1 MSDFS
6 IIGNR
11 TAMID
16 AAAKTTGAGKYTDDL
31 SVPGMLVGKI
41 LHSPYPHARIRRIDT
56 SRAEKCEGVVAV
68 VVGQDAPNPYG
79 ILPVGH
85 DEYALALDKV
95 RYVGDNVACVVA
107 VSESIAETALEL
119 IDVEYEVLPAYF
131 DPEESMKAVTDLIHD
146 SKPGNLEKDY
156 HHVFGDPDQGF
167 AGADQI
173 AEARFIANEVT
184 HAAMEPHSTLASFEI
199 DPHTGKPGRL
209 TVWSSTQVPYYLQ
222 HKLSLVLEMPMA
234 QIRVIKPLVGGGF
247 GGKSE
252 VIPLEIIA
260 AIAARK
266 AQAAVKI
273 TYTREE
279 VFWAHRGRPRTII
292 DLKTGVK
299 KDGRITAVK
308 ARVVQDGGAYCS
320 YGVVTIL
327 YSGALLGALYDIP
340 NIQYDG
346 YRVLTN
352 KPACGAM
359 RGHGTVNVRFAFE
372 SQLDELALAIG
383 MDPAEIRQR
392 NLLQPPCITVNGL
405 RVQSYGL
412 PECIEKTV
420 DRSGWKQ
427 RKGKLPRG
435 RGLGIA
441 CSHYVSGAANSIIR
455 SDMPH
460 STVNIKIDRD
470 GGVVVYTGASEIGQ
484 GSDTMTAQ
492 IAAEVLGCSLPRVR
506 VIAADTDLTPID
518 IGSYSSRVTFMA
530 GNATLRAASE
540 VKRLIAAAAAKK
552 MGCAAEDLIFR
563 NDQVLR
569 KNAAAS
575 VGELA
580 DKSVRTTQDEAS
592 VSGRVEGQ
600 ILRGSLQQKR
610 KEEGPK
616 EKMSFEEAVVAAID
630 FHGGLTGTGS
640 YAPPQEARGGKH
652 KGAGVG
658 PSPAYSYS
666 AQVAEV
672 SVDEETGEVV
682 VHKVWA
688 AHDCGRALNPVSVEG
703 QIIGSVWMGMGQAL
717 TEEMVWKDGML
728 MNPGLLEYRS
738 PSSVESPEVEP
749 IIVESVDPEGPFGAK
764 ECSEG
769 SLAAT
774 IPAIANAIYDA
785 VGVRLR
791 ESPFT
796 PERVLSALRAKRNAR
811 ALNLTKVLTR
821 LLRHASANTADRC
834 ASKVRAR
841 NATRSIHRGEK
852 CRPPRAVPI
861 EPYKVQTAPAQ
872 NCRRRNRVSRGTFD
886 ACRAWQL
893 ARAGSNSHPNHC
905 RRHRFNSIDAA
916 ETIRAGA
923 RSRSA
928 RNRSAA
934 RHPAA
939 ARRRRRNRGPHHAP
953 RHRALRLSAPA
964 LCGPHRS
971 SGDRGIAR
979 TAEHGHHRR

>member
-1 MSDFS
+1 MNDFS
-6 IIGNR
+6 IIGKP
-11 TAMID
+11 TAMVD
-16 AAAKTTGAGKYTDDL
+16 AAEKTTGAGKYTDDL

-41 LHSPYPHARIRRIDT
+41 LHSPYPHARIKKIDAI
-56 SRAEKCEGVVAV
+56 RAEQLDGVVAV
-68 VVGQDAPNPYG
+68 VVGNDAPNPYG

-107 VSESIAETALEL
+107 VSESVAEKALKL
-119 IDVEYEVLPAYF
+119 IDVDYELLPAWF
-131 DPEESMKAVTDLIHD
+131 DPEESMKVQTDLIHD
-146 SKPGNLEKDY
+146 NKPNNVEKDY
-156 HHVFGDPDQGF
+156 HHVFGDPEKGF
-167 AGADQI
+167 AEADQI

-184 HAAMEPHSTLASFEI
+184 HAAMEPHSTLAAFEL
-199 DPHTGKPGRL
+199 DPHTGKLGHL

-222 HKLSLVLEMPMA
+222 HKLSLVLEMPMS

-266 AQAAVKI
+266 AKAPVKI

-292 DLKTGVK
+292 DLKTGVTR
-299 KDGRITAVK
+299 DGRITAVK

-346 YRVLTN
+346 FRVLTN

-372 SQLDELALAIG
+372 SQLDELAATID
-383 MDPAEIRQR
+383 MDPAEIRRR

-412 PECIEKTV
+412 PECIQKTV
-420 DRSGWKQ
+420 EHSGWNQ
-427 RKGKLPRG
+427 RRGKLPKG

-492 IAAEVLGCSLPRVR
+492 IAAEALGCSLSRVR

-530 GNATLRAASE
+530 GNATLRAAAE

-552 MGCAAEDLIFR
+552 MNCEIEDLLFR
-563 NDQVLR
+563 SERVVR
-569 KNAAAS
+569 KNGHVGTAAPGCSAEQS
-575 VGELA
+575 SA
-580 DKSVRTTQDEAS
+580 AS
-592 VSGRVEGQ
+592 VSGHVEGQ

-610 KEEGPK
+610 KDEGPK
-616 EKMSFEEAVVAAID
+616 DSMTFEEAVVAAID
-630 FHGGLTGTGS
+630 FHGALTGTGS

-672 SVDEETGEVV
+672 SVDEETGEVT

-738 PSSVESPEVEP
+738 PSAVESPAVEP
-749 IIVESVDPEGPFGAK
+749 IIVESIDPEGPFGAK

-785 VGVRLR
+785 VGVRLH

-796 PERVLSALRAKRNAR
+796 PERVLAALRAKKNAK
-811 ALNLTKVLTR
+811 ALNLTEGV
-821 LLRHASANTADRC
+821 D
-834 ASKVRAR
+834 
-841 NATRSIHRGEK
+841 
-852 CRPPRAVPI
+852 P
-861 EPYKVQTAPAQ
+861 TAPAGFREHGGAL
-872 NCRRRNRVSRGTFD
+872 CFAGKGPERHPKD
-886 ACRAWQL
+886 P
-893 ARAGSNSHPNHC
+893 ARAGSVG
-905 RRHRFNSIDAA
+905 
-916 ETIRAGA
+916 GA
-923 RSRSA
+923 
-928 RNRSAA
+928 
-934 RHPAA
+934 
-939 ARRRRRNRGPHHAP
+939 
-953 RHRALRLSAPA
+953 
-964 LCGPHRS
+964 
-971 SGDRGIAR
+971 D
-979 TAEHGHHRR
+979 

>member
-1 MSDFS
+1 MTDFS
-6 IIGNR
+6 IIGKPV
-11 TAMID
+11 AMID
-16 AAAKTTGAGKYTDDL
+16 AAGKTTGAGKYTDDL

-41 LHSPYPHARIRRIDT
+41 LHSPHPHARITRIDS
-56 SRAEKCEGVVAV
+56 SRAEALEGVIAIAT
-68 VVGQDAPNPYG
+68 GKDAPKTYG

-85 DEYALALDKV
+85 DETALAVDKV
-95 RYVGDNVACVVA
+95 RYIGDNVACVAA
-107 VSESIAETALEL
+107 VDEGTADRALRL

-131 DPEESMKAVTDLIHD
+131 DPEESMKAETYLIHD
-146 SKPGNLEKDY
+146 GKPHNLEKDY
-156 HHVFGDPDQGF
+156 HHVFGDPEK
-167 AGADQI
+167 AL
-173 AEARFIANEVT
+173 AEADYVAEGRFIANEVT

-199 DPHTGKPGRL
+199 DPHTGKAGRL

-260 AIAARK
+260 AVTARK
-266 AQAAVKI
+266 AKAPVKI

-279 VFWAHRGRPRTII
+279 VFWAHRGRPRTLI
-292 DLKTGVK
+292 DMKTGVM

-372 SQLDELALAIG
+372 SQLDELSKKLG
-383 MDPAEIRQR
+383 MDPAEIRRR
-392 NLLQPPCITVNGL
+392 NLLKPPCITINGL

-412 PECIEKTV
+412 PECIDQVVK
-420 DRSGWKQ
+420 RSGWDE
-427 RKGKLPRG
+427 RKGKLGRG
-435 RGLGIA
+435 KGLGIA

-492 IAAEVLGCSLPRVR
+492 IAAEVLGCSLGRLR

-530 GNATLRAASE
+530 GNATLRAAGE
-540 VKRLIAAAAAKK
+540 VRKQIALAAARK
-552 MGCAAEDLIFR
+552 MNCAPEDLVFR
-563 NDQVLR
+563 KDAVYKKDNG
-569 KNAAAS
+569 A
-575 VGELA
+575 ELA
-580 DKSVRTTQDEAS
+580 HSTNDSGAS
-592 VSGRVEGQ
+592 ASGRVEGQ

-616 EKMSFEEAVVAAID
+616 DWMTFEEAVVAAID
-630 FHGGLTGTGS
+630 FHGALTGTGS
-640 YAPPQEARGGKH
+640 YAPPAEARGGKH
-652 KGAGVG
+652 KGGGVG

-672 SVDEETGEVV
+672 TVDEDTGEVT

-703 QIIGSVWMGMGQAL
+703 QIIGSVWMGLGQAL
-717 TEEMVWKDGML
+717 QEEMIWKDGLL

-738 PSSVESPEVEP
+738 PSAVESPDVEP

-774 IPAIANAIYDA
+774 IPAISNAIYDA
-785 VGVRLR
+785 VGIRLH

-796 PERVLSALRAKRNAR
+796 PERVLAALRAKRNAK
-811 ALNLTKVLTR
+811 AINMTEGI
-821 LLRHASANTADRC
+821 D
-834 ASKVRAR
+834 
-841 NATRSIHRGEK
+841 
-852 CRPPRAVPI
+852 P
-861 EPYKVQTAPAQ
+861 TAPTHF
-872 NCRRRNRVSRGTFD
+872 REHGGSLWFRGK
-886 ACRAWQL
+886 
-893 ARAGSNSHPNHC
+893 GP
-905 RRHRFNSIDAA
+905 
-916 ETIRAGA
+916 E
-923 RSRSA
+923 
-928 RNRSAA
+928 
-934 RHPAA
+934 RHPLDPS
-939 ARRRRRNRGPHHAP
+939 RREVVAE
-953 RHRALRLSAPA
+953 
-964 LCGPHRS
+964 
-971 SGDRGIAR
+971 SGGDD
-979 TAEHGHHRR
+979 

>member
-1 MSDFS
+1 MNNDFS
-6 IIGNR
+6 IIGKP

-16 AAAKTTGAGKYTDDL
+16 AAEKTTGSGKYTDDL

-41 LHSPYPHARIRRIDT
+41 LHSPYPHARINSIDT
-56 SRAEKCEGVVAV
+56 HRAEQLDGVVAV
-68 VVGQDAPNPYG
+68 AIGKDAPNPFG

-85 DEYALALDKV
+85 DEHALALDKV

-107 VSESIAETALEL
+107 VSEAVAEQALEL
-119 IDVEYEVLPAYF
+119 IDVNYELLPAYF
-131 DPEESMKAVTDLIHD
+131 DPEESMKAQSDLIHD
-146 SKPGNLEKDY
+146 HKAHNIEKDY
-156 HHVFGDPDQGF
+156 HHAFGDPDKGF
-167 AGADQI
+167 SEADEI

-184 HAAMEPHSTLASFEI
+184 HAAMEPHSTLASFEL
-199 DPHTGKPGRL
+199 DPHTGRLGRL

-222 HKLSLVLEMPMA
+222 HKLSLVLEIPMQ

-252 VIPLEIIA
+252 VIPIEIIA

-266 AQAAVKI
+266 AQAPVKI

-299 KDGRITAVK
+299 HDGRITAVR
-308 ARVVQDGGAYCS
+308 ARVIQDGGAYCS

-372 SQLDELALAIG
+372 SQLDELATKIS
-383 MDPAEIRQR
+383 MDPAEIRR
-392 NLLQPPCITVNGL
+392 HNLLKPPCITVNSL

-412 PECIEKTV
+412 PECIEEVVK
-420 DRSGWKQ
+420 RSGWND
-427 RKGKLPRG
+427 RKGKFPKG

-492 IAAEVLGCSLPRVR
+492 IAAEALGCSISRVR

-518 IGSYSSRVTFMA
+518 IGSYSSRVTFMS
-530 GNATLRAASE
+530 GNATLRAAEE
-540 VKRLIAAAAAKK
+540 VKKRIAAAAAKK
-552 MGCAAEDLIFR
+552 MNCDPEDLTFCEDVVLKKGGPAPAVKK
-563 NDQVLR
+563 DQIEEAEV
-569 KNAAAS
+569 
-575 VGELA
+575 
-580 DKSVRTTQDEAS
+580 TQAGAS

-616 EKMSFEEAVVAAID
+616 EWMTFEEAVVAAID
-630 FHGGLTGTGS
+630 FHGALSGTGS
-640 YAPPQEARGGKH
+640 YAPPADARGGKH

-672 SVDEETGEVV
+672 SVDEETGEVT

-688 AHDCGRALNPVSVEG
+688 SHDCGRALNPVSVEG

-717 TEEMVWKDGML
+717 
-728 MNPGLLEYRS
+728 
-738 PSSVESPEVEP
+738 
-749 IIVESVDPEGPFGAK
+749 
-764 ECSEG
+764 
-769 SLAAT
+769 
-774 IPAIANAIYDA
+774 
-785 VGVRLR
+785 
-791 ESPFT
+791 
-796 PERVLSALRAKRNAR
+796 
-811 ALNLTKVLTR
+811 
-821 LLRHASANTADRC
+821 
-834 ASKVRAR
+834 
-841 NATRSIHRGEK
+841 
-852 CRPPRAVPI
+852 
-861 EPYKVQTAPAQ
+861 
-872 NCRRRNRVSRGTFD
+872 
-886 ACRAWQL
+886 
-893 ARAGSNSHPNHC
+893 
-905 RRHRFNSIDAA
+905 
-916 ETIRAGA
+916 
-923 RSRSA
+923 
-928 RNRSAA
+928 
-934 RHPAA
+934 
-939 ARRRRRNRGPHHAP
+939 
-953 RHRALRLSAPA
+953 
-964 LCGPHRS
+964 
-971 SGDRGIAR
+971 
-979 TAEHGHHRR
+979 

>member
-1 MSDFS
+1 VATGAAGGTAAVTTVNNGFS
-6 IIGNR
+6 IIGKP
-11 TAMID
+11 TAMVD
-16 AAAKTTGAGKYTDDL
+16 AAGKTTGAGKYTDDL

-41 LHSPYPHARIRRIDT
+41 LHSPYPHARVKRIDT
-56 SRAEKCEGVVAV
+56 SRAEALEGVVAV
-68 VVGQDAPNPYG
+68 VIGADAPKTYG

-85 DEYALALDKV
+85 DETALVVDKV
-95 RYVGDNVACVVA
+95 RYVGDNVACVAA
-107 VSESIAETALEL
+107 VDEATAESALEL

-131 DPEESMKAVTDLIHD
+131 DPEESMKAETDLIHD
-146 SKPGNLEKDY
+146 HKVHNLEKDY
-156 HHVFGDPDQGF
+156 HHIFGDPEKGF
-167 AGADQI
+167 AEADYV
-173 AEARFIANEVT
+173 AEGRFLANEVT

-199 DPHTGKPGRL
+199 DPHSGKPGRL

-266 AQAAVKI
+266 ANAPVKI

-299 KDGRITAVK
+299 NDGRITAIK

-372 SQLDELALAIG
+372 SQLDEISARIG
-383 MDPAEIRQR
+383 MDAAEIRRR
-392 NLLQPPCITVNGL
+392 NLLKPPCVTVNGL

-412 PECIEKTV
+412 PECIDQV
-420 DRSGWKQ
+420 VARSGWKERQ
-427 RKGKLPRG
+427 GKLGKG

-492 IAAEVLGCSLPRVR
+492 IAAETLGCSLQRVR
-506 VIAADTDLTPID
+506 VIAADTDITPID

-530 GNATLRAASE
+530 GNATLRAAE
-540 VKRLIAAAAAKK
+540 QVKKQIASAAAKK
-552 MGCAAEDLIFR
+552 MNCAPEDLVFR
-563 NDQVLR
+563 GDVVSR
-569 KNAAAS
+569 KDAGGGA
-575 VGELA
+575 
-580 DKSVRTTQDEAS
+580 RTTEATAS

-610 KEEGPK
+610 KDEGPK
-616 EKMSFEEAVVAAID
+616 DSMSFEEAVVAAID
-630 FHGGLTGTGS
+630 FHGALTGTGS
-640 YAPPQEARGGKH
+640 YAPPPEARGGKH

-672 SVDEETGEVV
+672 SVDEDTGEVT

-688 AHDCGRALNPVSVEG
+688 SHDCGRALNPVSVEG
-703 QIIGSVWMGMGQAL
+703 QIVGSVWMGLGQAL
-717 TEEMVWKDGML
+717 QEEMVWKDGML

-738 PSSVESPEVEP
+738 PSSVESPEIEP
-749 IIVESVDPEGPFGAK
+749 IIVESIDPEGPFGAK

-774 IPAIANAIYDA
+774 IPAIANAIFDA
-785 VGVRLR
+785 VGIRLH

-796 PERVLSALRAKRNAR
+796 PERVLAALRAKRQAKAINMTEGVDPTAP
-811 ALNLTKVLTR
+811 TR
-821 LLRHASANTADRC
+821 FREHGGSLWFRGKGPERHRLDPA
-834 ASKVRAR
+834 
-841 NATRSIHRGEK
+841 RGET
-852 CRPPRAVPI
+852 VV
-861 EPYKVQTAPAQ
+861 E
-872 NCRRRNRVSRGTFD
+872 
-886 ACRAWQL
+886 
-893 ARAGSNSHPNHC
+893 AG
-905 RRHRFNSIDAA
+905 
-916 ETIRAGA
+916 
-923 RSRSA
+923 
-928 RNRSAA
+928 
-934 RHPAA
+934 
-939 ARRRRRNRGPHHAP
+939 
-953 RHRALRLSAPA
+953 
-964 LCGPHRS
+964 
-971 SGDRGIAR
+971 GDD
-979 TAEHGHHRR
+979 

>member
-1 MSDFS
+1 MDSGFS
-6 IIGNR
+6 IIGKP
-11 TAMID
+11 TAMVD
-16 AAAKTTGAGKYTDDL
+16 AAYKTTGSGKYTDDL
-31 SVPGMLVGKI
+31 SLPGMLVGKI
-41 LHSPYPHARIRRIDT
+41 LHSPYPHAHIKSIDVA
-56 SRAEKCEGVVAV
+56 RAEKLEGVVAV
-68 VVGQDAPNPYG
+68 VVGKDAPNPYG

-85 DEYALALDKV
+85 DEHALALDKV

-107 VSESIAETALEL
+107 VDDGTADKALEFL
-119 IDVEYEVLPAYF
+119 DVEYEVLPAYF
-131 DPEESMKAVTDLIHD
+131 DPEESMKAETNLIHD
-146 SKPGNLEKDY
+146 NKTHNIEKDY
-156 HHVFGDPDQGF
+156 HHVFGDPEKGF
-167 AGADQI
+167 ADADHV

-184 HAAMEPHSTLASFEI
+184 HAAMEPHSTLASFEF
-199 DPHTGKPGRL
+199 DPRTGQMGRL

-222 HKLSLVLEMPMA
+222 HKLSLVLEMPMS

-260 AIAARK
+260 AVAARK
-266 AQAAVKI
+266 AKVPVKI

-292 DLKTGVK
+292 DLQTGVRN
-299 KDGRITAVK
+299 DGRITSVK

-372 SQLDELALAIG
+372 TQLDELAAKIG

-392 NLLQPPCITVNGL
+392 NLLTPPCVTINGL

-412 PECIEKTV
+412 PECIERTV
-420 DRSGWKQ
+420 ERSGWKQ
-427 RKGKLPRG
+427 RKGKLAMG

-492 IAAEVLGCSLPRVR
+492 IAAEALGCSLARVR

-530 GNATLRAASE
+530 GNATLRAAQE
-540 VKRLIAAAAAKK
+540 VKKRIAAAAAKQ
-552 MGCAAEDLIFR
+552 MNCAAEDLLFR
-563 NDQVLR
+563 DDLVSKRGSAPPVL
-569 KNAAAS
+569 KNS
-575 VGELA
+575 PGEEEE
-580 DKSVRTTQDEAS
+580 TTQAGAT

-610 KEEGPK
+610 KDEGPK
-616 EKMSFEEAVVAAID
+616 DWMTFEEAVVAAID
-630 FHGGLTGTGS
+630 FHGALSGTGS

-658 PSPAYSYS
+658 PSPAYSYA

-672 SVDEETGEVV
+672 SVDEQTGEVT

-749 IIVESVDPEGPFGAK
+749 IIVESIDPEGPFGAK

-774 IPAIANAIYDA
+774 IPAIGNAIYDA
-785 VGVRLR
+785 VGIRLH
-791 ESPFT
+791 ECPFT
-796 PERVLSALRAKRNAR
+796 PERVLAALRAKKNAKP
-811 ALNLTKVLTR
+811 LNLTEGI
-821 LLRHASANTADRC
+821 D
-834 ASKVRAR
+834 
-841 NATRSIHRGEK
+841 
-852 CRPPRAVPI
+852 P
-861 EPYKVQTAPAQ
+861 TAPV
-872 NCRRRNRVSRGTFD
+872 RFREHGGSLWFRGK
-886 ACRAWQL
+886 
-893 ARAGSNSHPNHC
+893 
-905 RRHRFNSIDAA
+905 
-916 ETIRAGA
+916 
-923 RSRSA
+923 
-928 RNRSAA
+928 
-934 RHPAA
+934 
-939 ARRRRRNRGPHHAP
+939 
-953 RHRALRLSAPA
+953 
-964 LCGPHRS
+964 GPHRHAADPS
-971 SGDRGIAR
+971 
-979 TAEHGHHRR
+979 RRAGPAPMGGVD

>member
-1 MSDFS
+1 MSSEFAV
-6 IIGNR
+6 IGKP
-11 TAMID
+11 TAMVD
-16 AAAKTTGAGKYTDDL
+16 AAEKTTGSGKYTDDL

-41 LHSPYPHARIRRIDT
+41 LHSPYPHARIKAIDT
-56 SRAEKCEGVVAV
+56 SKAQKLDGVVAV
-68 VVGQDAPNPYG
+68 AVGKDAPKTYG

-85 DEYALALDKV
+85 DEYPLALDKV

-107 VSESIAETALEL
+107 TSEAIAERALEL
-119 IDVEYEVLPAYF
+119 IDVDYEVLPGYF
-131 DPEESMKAVTDLIHD
+131 DPEESMKAESDLIHD
-146 SKPGNLEKDY
+146 HKPNNIEKDY
-156 HHVFGDPDQGF
+156 HHVFGDPEKGF
-167 AGADQI
+167 TEADQI
-173 AEARFIANEVT
+173 AEARFISNEVT

-266 AQAAVKI
+266 AQAPVKI

-340 NIQYDG
+340 NIQFDG

-372 SQLDELALAIG
+372 SQLDELASAIG
-383 MDPAEIRQR
+383 MDAAEIRRR
-392 NLLQPPCITVNGL
+392 NLLQSPCITVNGL

-420 DRSGWKQ
+420 ERSGWKE
-427 RKGKLPRG
+427 RKGKLAKG

-492 IAAEVLGCSLPRVR
+492 VAAETLGCSLSRVR
-506 VIAADTDLTPID
+506 VVAADTDLTPID

-530 GNATLRAASE
+530 GNATLRAAAE
-540 VKRLIAAAAAKK
+540 VKKLIAAAAAKK
-552 MGCAAEDLIFR
+552 MSCDPGDVVIRDDRVSREAR
-563 NDQVLR
+563 
-569 KNAAAS
+569 
-575 VGELA
+575 VGT
-580 DKSVRTTQDEAS
+580 DTVVRPAQEGSATS

-616 EKMSFEEAVVAAID
+616 DSMTFEEAVVAAID
-630 FHGGLTGTGS
+630 FHGALTGTGS
-640 YAPPQEARGGKH
+640 YAPPAEARGGKH

-672 SVDEETGEVV
+672 SVDEETGEVT

-785 VGVRLR
+785 VGVRLH

-796 PERVLSALRAKRNAR
+796 PERVLAALRAKQKAKT
-811 ALNLTKVLTR
+811 LNLTEGI
-821 LLRHASANTADRC
+821 D
-834 ASKVRAR
+834 
-841 NATRSIHRGEK
+841 
-852 CRPPRAVPI
+852 P
-861 EPYKVQTAPAQ
+861 TAPT
-872 NCRRRNRVSRGTFD
+872 RFREHG
-886 ACRAWQL
+886 
-893 ARAGSNSHPNHC
+893 GSLWFKGKGP
-905 RRHRFNSIDAA
+905 
-916 ETIRAGA
+916 E
-923 RSRSA
+923 
-928 RNRSAA
+928 
-934 RHPAA
+934 RHPLDPSRQAE
-939 ARRRRRNRGPHHAP
+939 AP
-953 RHRALRLSAPA
+953 VGGA
-964 LCGPHRS
+964 
-971 SGDRGIAR
+971 D
-979 TAEHGHHRR
+979 

>member
-1 MSDFS
+1 VKAEFS
-6 IIGNR
+6 IIGKP

-16 AAAKTTGAGKYTDDL
+16 AAGKTTGAGKYTDDL
-31 SVPGMLVGKI
+31 TLPGMLVGKI
-41 LHSPYPHARIRRIDT
+41 LHSPYPHARIKRVDT
-56 SRAEKCEGVVAV
+56 TRAERLEDVIAVAI
-68 VVGQDAPNPYG
+68 GKDAPNPYG

-85 DEYALALDKV
+85 DEHALAVDKV

-107 VSESIAETALEL
+107 VSEAIAERALKL
-119 IDVEYEVLPAYF
+119 VDVEYEVLPAYF
-131 DPEESMKAVTDLIHD
+131 DPEESMQAQENLIHD
-146 SKPGNLEKDY
+146 NKPNNLEKDY
-156 HHVFGDPDQGF
+156 HHVFGDPDKGF
-167 AGADQI
+167 AEADHV

-184 HAAMEPHSTLASFEI
+184 HAAMEPHSTLASFEL
-199 DPHTGKPGRL
+199 DPHTGKQGRL

-222 HKLSLVLEMPMA
+222 HKLSLVLEMPMS

-266 AQAAVKI
+266 AQAPVKI

-292 DLKTGVK
+292 DLKTGVTNE
-299 KDGRITAVK
+299 GHITAVK

-340 NIQYDG
+340 SIQYDG

-372 SQLDELALAIG
+372 SQLDELAAKIG
-383 MDPAEIRQR
+383 IDSAEIRQR
-392 NLLQPPCITVNGL
+392 NLLKPPCITVNGL

-420 DRSGWKQ
+420 SRSEWKQ

-492 IAAEVLGCSLPRVR
+492 IAAEVLGCSLSRVR

-530 GNATLRAASE
+530 GNATLRAAEE
-540 VKRLIAAAAAKK
+540 VKKLIAAAAAKK
-552 MGCAAEDLIFR
+552 MACAPVDLEFRDDGVVKRIYVGTAAPSASSGQALGGPAE
-563 NDQVLR
+563 Q
-569 KNAAAS
+569 S
-575 VGELA
+575 
-580 DKSVRTTQDEAS
+580 SAS
-592 VSGRVEGQ
+592 VSGHVEGQ

-616 EKMSFEEAVVAAID
+616 DRMTFEEAVVAAID
-630 FHGGLTGTGS
+630 FHGALTGTGS

-672 SVDEETGEVV
+672 SVDEETGEVT

-688 AHDCGRALNPVSVEG
+688 AHDCGRALNPVAVEG

-738 PSSVESPEVEP
+738 PSSIESPAVEP
-749 IIVESVDPEGPFGAK
+749 IIVESIDPEGPFGAK

-785 VGVRLR
+785 VGVRLH

-796 PERVLSALRAKRNAR
+796 PERVLAALRAKNHAK
-811 ALNLTKVLTR
+811 ALNLTEGVDPTAPKRFREHGGALCFKSKGPE
-821 LLRHASANTADRC
+821 RHAQD
-834 ASKVRAR
+834 
-841 NATRSIHRGEK
+841 
-852 CRPPRAVPI
+852 P
-861 EPYKVQTAPAQ
+861 
-872 NCRRRNRVSRGTFD
+872 
-886 ACRAWQL
+886 
-893 ARAGSNSHPNHC
+893 
-905 RRHRFNSIDAA
+905 
-916 ETIRAGA
+916 
-923 RSRSA
+923 
-928 RNRSAA
+928 
-934 RHPAA
+934 
-939 ARRRRRNRGPHHAP
+939 ARRDLPARGV
-953 RHRALRLSAPA
+953 
-964 LCGPHRS
+964 
-971 SGDRGIAR
+971 D
-979 TAEHGHHRR
+979 

>member
-1 MSDFS
+1 MPATDNQEPTTDFS
-6 IIGNR
+6 IIGKR
-11 TAMID
+11 TAMVD
-16 AAAKTTGAGKYTDDL
+16 AAEKTTGAGKYTDDL
-31 SVPGMLVGKI
+31 SLTGMLIGKI
-41 LHSPYPHARIRRIDT
+41 LHSPYPHARIKNIDT
-56 SRAEKCEGVVAV
+56 TRAQQLEGVVAV
-68 VVGQDAPNPYG
+68 VVGEDAPNPYG

-85 DEYALALDKV
+85 DEHALALDKV

-107 VSESIAETALEL
+107 TSEAIAEKALEL
-119 IDVEYEVLPAYF
+119 IDVDYEVLPAYF
-131 DPEESMKAVTDLIHD
+131 DPEESMKAETNLIHD
-146 SKPGNLEKDY
+146 NKPNNIEKDY
-156 HHVFGDPDQGF
+156 HHVFGDPDKGF
-167 AGADQI
+167 AEADQV

-184 HAAMEPHSTLASFEI
+184 HAAMEPHSTLAAFEI
-199 DPHTGKPGRL
+199 DPHTGQPGRL

-252 VIPLEIIA
+252 VIPIEIIA
-260 AIAARK
+260 AVAARK
-266 AQAAVKI
+266 AQAPVKT

-299 KDGRITAVK
+299 NDGRITAVK
-308 ARVVQDGGAYCS
+308 ARVVQDGGGYCS

-340 NIQYDG
+340 NIQFDG

-372 SQLDELALAIG
+372 SQLDELAAAID
-383 MDPAEIRQR
+383 MDPAEIRRR
-392 NLLQPPCITVNGL
+392 NLLQPPCVTVNGL

-412 PECIEKTV
+412 PECIDQIV
-420 DRSGWKQ
+420 QRSRWKE
-427 RKGKLPRG
+427 RKGKLPKG

-492 IAAEVLGCSLPRVR
+492 IAAEVLGCSLSRVR
-506 VIAADTDLTPID
+506 VVAADTDLTPID

-530 GNATLRAASE
+530 GNATLRAATE
-540 VKRLIAAAAAKK
+540 VKELIAAAAARK
-552 MGCAAEDLIFR
+552 MGCGIEDLIFR
-563 NDQVLR
+563 DDLVANSNGHVAT
-569 KNAAAS
+569 AAFGRPAEQS
-575 VGELA
+575 SA
-580 DKSVRTTQDEAS
+580 AT
-592 VSGRVEGQ
+592 VSGHVEGQ

-616 EKMSFEEAVVAAID
+616 DQMTFEEAVVAAID
-630 FHGGLTGTGS
+630 FHGALTGTGS
-640 YAPPQEARGGKH
+640 YAPPPEARGGKH

-666 AQVAEV
+666 AQVAEI
-672 SVDEETGEVV
+672 SVDEETGEVT

-717 TEEMVWKDGML
+717 TEEMVWKNGML

-738 PSSVESPEVEP
+738 PSSVESPEIEP

-785 VGVRLR
+785 VGIRLH

-796 PERVLSALRAKRNAR
+796 PERVLAALRARKSAK
-811 ALNLTKVLTR
+811 ALNLTEGV
-821 LLRHASANTADRC
+821 D
-834 ASKVRAR
+834 
-841 NATRSIHRGEK
+841 
-852 CRPPRAVPI
+852 P
-861 EPYKVQTAPAQ
+861 TAPQ
-872 NCRRRNRVSRGTFD
+872 CFREHGGELWFKGKGPD
-886 ACRAWQL
+886 
-893 ARAGSNSHPNHC
+893 
-905 RRHRFNSIDAA
+905 
-916 ETIRAGA
+916 
-923 RSRSA
+923 
-928 RNRSAA
+928 
-934 RHPAA
+934 RHPLDPSRTRPAA
-939 ARRRRRNRGPHHAP
+939 GGA
-953 RHRALRLSAPA
+953 
-964 LCGPHRS
+964 
-971 SGDRGIAR
+971 D
-979 TAEHGHHRR
+979 

>member
-1 MSDFS
+1 MNNGFS
-6 IIGNR
+6 IIGKR
-11 TAMID
+11 TALVD
-16 AAAKTTGAGKYTDDL
+16 AAEKTTGAGKYTDDL
-31 SVPGMLVGKI
+31 SVSGMLTGKI
-41 LHSPYPHARIRRIDT
+41 LHSPYPHARIRSIDT
-56 SRAEKCEGVVAV
+56 SRAEQLDGVVTVAI
-68 VVGQDAPNPYG
+68 GKDAPNPFG

-85 DEYALALDKV
+85 DEHALAVDKV

-107 VSESIAETALEL
+107 VSEAIAEKALEL
-119 IDVEYEVLPAYF
+119 IDVDYEVLPAYF
-131 DPEESMKAVTDLIHD
+131 DPEESMKAQADFIHEN
-146 SKPGNLEKDY
+146 KPGNIEKDY
-156 HHVFGDPDQGF
+156 HHVFGDPGKGF
-167 AGADQI
+167 SDANQI
-173 AEARFIANEVT
+173 AEARFIAGEVT
-184 HAAMEPHSTLASFEI
+184 HAAMEPHSTLASFEL
-199 DPHTGKPGRL
+199 DPHTGKMGRL

-222 HKLSLVLEMPMA
+222 HKLSLVLEMPMQ

-260 AIAARK
+260 AVAARK
-266 AQAAVKI
+266 ARAPVKI

-279 VFWAHRGRPRTII
+279 VFWAHRGRPRTIV

-299 KDGRITAVK
+299 NDGRITAVK
-308 ARVVQDGGAYCS
+308 ARVVQDGGGYCS

-372 SQLDELALAIG
+372 SQLDELAAKIA
-383 MDPAEIRQR
+383 MDPAEVRRR
-392 NLLQPPCITVNGL
+392 NLLMPPCITVNGL

-420 DRSGWKQ
+420 ERSGWKQ

-484 GSDTMTAQ
+484 GSDTMVAQ
-492 IAAEVLGCSLPRVR
+492 IAAEVLGCSLGRVR

-518 IGSYSSRVTFMA
+518 LGSYSSRVTFMN
-530 GNATLRAASE
+530 GNATLRAADE
-540 VKRLIAAAAAKK
+540 VKKLIAAAAAKK
-552 MGCAAEDLIFR
+552 MNCAPEELIFR
-563 NDQVLR
+563 HDVVKKR
-569 KNAAAS
+569 
-575 VGELA
+575 
-580 DKSVRTTQDEAS
+580 DTQAGRDGTGATQEGPS

-616 EKMSFEEAVVAAID
+616 DWMSFEEAVVAAID
-630 FHGGLTGTGS
+630 FHGALTGTGS
-640 YAPPQEARGGKH
+640 YAPPPEARGGKH
-652 KGAGVG
+652 KGGGVG

-672 SVDEETGEVV
+672 SVDEETGEVT

-717 TEEMVWKDGML
+717 AEEMVWKDGML

-738 PSSVESPEVEP
+738 PSSIESPEVEP

-785 VGVRLR
+785 VGVRLH

-796 PERVLSALRAKRNAR
+796 PERVLAALRAKKKEK
-811 ALNLTKVLTR
+811 ALNLTEGVDPTDPVRFREHGGSLCFKSR
-821 LLRHASANTADRC
+821 GPQRHALDPA
-834 ASKVRAR
+834 
-841 NATRSIHRGEK
+841 HR
-852 CRPPRAVPI
+852 
-861 EPYKVQTAPAQ
+861 QAPA
-872 NCRRRNRVSRGTFD
+872 S
-886 ACRAWQL
+886 
-893 ARAGSNSHPNHC
+893 AG
-905 RRHRFNSIDAA
+905 
-916 ETIRAGA
+916 GA
-923 RSRSA
+923 
-928 RNRSAA
+928 
-934 RHPAA
+934 
-939 ARRRRRNRGPHHAP
+939 
-953 RHRALRLSAPA
+953 
-964 LCGPHRS
+964 
-971 SGDRGIAR
+971 D
-979 TAEHGHHRR
+979 

>member
-1 MSDFS
+1 MNNFS
-6 IIGNR
+6 VIGKR
-11 TAMID
+11 VALVD
-16 AAAKTTGAGKYTDDL
+16 SAGKTTGQGKYADDL
-31 SVPGMLVGKI
+31 SLPGMLIGKI
-41 LHSPYPHARIRRIDT
+41 LHSPYPHAKIKKIDT
-56 SRAEKCEGVVAV
+56 SRAAAMEGVVTIV
-68 VVGQDAPNPYG
+68 TGPDAPNKYG

-85 DEYALALDKV
+85 DETALAVDKV

-107 VSESIAETALEL
+107 ISESVAEKALEL
-119 IDVEYEVLPAYF
+119 VDVEYELLPAWF
-131 DPEESMKAVTDLIHD
+131 DPEDSMKAEKEWIH
-146 SKPGNLEKDY
+146 PQRPNNIEKDY
-156 HHVFGDPDQGF
+156 HHVFGDPDRGF
-167 AGADQI
+167 AEADLVVEHRYL
-173 AEARFIANEVT
+173 AAEVT
-184 HAAMEPHSTLASFEI
+184 HAAMEPHCTLASFEI
-199 DPHTGKPGRL
+199 DSQTGKPGRL

-222 HKLSLVLEMPMA
+222 HKLSIVLELPMS

-260 AIAARK
+260 AVAARK
-266 AQAAVKI
+266 AQAPVKI

-299 KDGRITAVK
+299 KDGRLTSVA

-340 NIQYDG
+340 HIRYDG

-372 SQLDELALAIG
+372 SQLDEMAGKLGL
-383 MDPAEIRQR
+383 DSAEIRRR
-392 NLLQPPCITVNGL
+392 NLLKPPCITVNNL

-412 PECIEKTV
+412 PECIEKV
-420 DRSGWKQ
+420 VERSGWKQ
-427 RKGKLPRG
+427 RKGRLPRG

-460 STVNIKIDRD
+460 STVNLKIDRD
-470 GGVVVYTGASEIGQ
+470 GGVVAYTGASDIGQ
-484 GSDTMTAQ
+484 GSDTMVAQ
-492 IAAEVLGCSLPRVR
+492 IVAEVLGISLSRIKI
-506 VIAADTDLTPID
+506 IAADTDLTPID
-518 IGSYSSRVTFMA
+518 IGSYSSRVTFMN
-530 GNATLRAASE
+530 GNASLRSAE
-540 VKRLIAAAAAKK
+540 DVKKKIVAAAAKK
-552 MGCAAEDLIFR
+552 MNCVAEDVMMR
-563 NDQVLR
+563 
-569 KNAAAS
+569 
-575 VGELA
+575 A
-580 DKSVRTTQDEAS
+580 DMVWKRGTPQPHANGRGPEKLPEKTDLPRSNVQE

-600 ILRGSLQQKR
+600 TLRGSLQQKR

-616 EKMSFEEAVVAAID
+616 DSMSFEEAVVSAID
-630 FHGGLTGTGS
+630 FSGSLTGTGS
-640 YAPPQEARGGKH
+640 YAPPKDARGGAF

-672 SVDEETGEVV
+672 SVDEDTGMVT

-717 TEEMVWKDGML
+717 QEEMVWKDGLL

-738 PSSVESPEVEP
+738 PSSEESPDVEA

-764 ECSEG
+764 EASEG

-774 IPAIANAIYDA
+774 IPAISNAIYDA

-791 ESPFT
+791 EAPFT
-796 PERVLSALRAKRNAR
+796 PERVLAALRAKKGAAK
-811 ALNLTKVLTR
+811 ALEITR
-821 LLRHASANTADRC
+821 
-834 ASKVRAR
+834 
-841 NATRSIHRGEK
+841 
-852 CRPPRAVPI
+852 
-861 EPYKVQTAPAQ
+861 
-872 NCRRRNRVSRGTFD
+872 
-886 ACRAWQL
+886 
-893 ARAGSNSHPNHC
+893 GSDPSSPVVFREHGGSTWFKDKGPQ
-905 RRHRFNSIDAA
+905 
-916 ETIRAGA
+916 
-923 RSRSA
+923 
-928 RNRSAA
+928 
-934 RHPAA
+934 RHPEDP
-939 ARRRRRNRGPHHAP
+939 ARRVTGAHPV
-953 RHRALRLSAPA
+953 
-964 LCGPHRS
+964 G
-971 SGDRGIAR
+971 GDD
-979 TAEHGHHRR
+979 

>member
-1 MSDFS
+1 MTDFS
-6 IIGNR
+6 TIGKS
-11 TAMID
+11 TAMVD
-16 AAAKTTGAGKYTDDL
+16 AARKTTGAGKYTDDF
-31 SVPGMLVGKI
+31 SVPGMLIGKI

-56 SRAEKCEGVVAV
+56 SRAEAVEGVKAV

-85 DEYALALDKV
+85 DEHALTFDKV

-107 VSESIAETALEL
+107 VSEAIAEKALEL
-119 IDVEYEVLPAYF
+119 IDVDYELLPAYF
-131 DPEESMKAVTDLIHD
+131 DPEESMKAQTDLIRD
-146 SKPGNLEKDY
+146 DKPGNVEKQY
-156 HHVFGDPDQGF
+156 HHVFGDPEKGF
-167 AGADQI
+167 AEADQVM
-173 AEARFIANEVT
+173 EARFLANEVT
-184 HAAMEPHSTLASFEI
+184 HAAMEPHCTLASFEL
-199 DPHTGKPGRL
+199 DPHTGRPGRL

-222 HKLSLVLEMPMA
+222 HKLSLVLEMPMS

-260 AIAARK
+260 AVAARK
-266 AQAAVKI
+266 AQAPVKI

-279 VFWAHRGRPRTII
+279 VFWAHRGRPRSII

-299 KDGRITAVK
+299 NDGRITAVQ

-340 NIQYDG
+340 NIQFDG

-372 SQLDELALAIG
+372 SLLDELAGKIG
-383 MDPAEIRQR
+383 MDPSEIRCR

-412 PECIEKTV
+412 PECIEKTIE
-420 DRSGWKQ
+420 RSGWKQ
-427 RKGKLPRG
+427 RKGHLPAG
-435 RGLGIA
+435 RGLGMA

-470 GGVVVYTGASEIGQ
+470 GGVVVYTGASDIGQ

-492 IAAEVLGCSLPRVR
+492 IAAEVLGCSLSRVR
-506 VIAADTDLTPID
+506 IIAADTDLTPID

-530 GNATLRAASE
+530 GNATLLAAEE
-540 VKRLIAAAAAKK
+540 VKKRIAAAAAKK
-552 MGCAAEDLIFR
+552 MNCAVEELDFRGDLVVKKGSVPRAVETDQAE
-563 NDQVLR
+563 VTH
-569 KNAAAS
+569 AGAS
-575 VGELA
+575 A
-580 DKSVRTTQDEAS
+580 
-592 VSGRVEGQ
+592 SGRVEGQ

-610 KEEGPK
+610 QEELPNDW
-616 EKMSFEEAVVAAID
+616 MTFEEAVVAAID
-630 FHGGLTGTGS
+630 FQGTLTGTGS

-652 KGAGVG
+652 HGAGVG

-672 SVDEETGEVV
+672 SVDEETGEVT
-682 VHKVWA
+682 VHKIWA

-703 QIIGSVWMGMGQAL
+703 QVIGSVWMGMGQAL
-717 TEEMVWKDGML
+717 TEELIWKDGVL
-728 MNPGLLEYRS
+728 MNPGLLEYRT
-738 PSSVESPEVEP
+738 PSSVESPEIEP
-749 IIVESVDPEGPFGAK
+749 ILVESVDPEGPFGAK

-785 VGVRLR
+785 VGVRLH

-796 PERVLSALRAKRNAR
+796 PERVLAALRAKKHAK
-811 ALNLTKVLTR
+811 ALNLTEGVDPTAPKSFREHGGSLSYR
-821 LLRHASANTADRC
+821 GKGAKRHALDAF
-834 ASKVRAR
+834 
-841 NATRSIHRGEK
+841 RSE
-852 CRPPRAVPI
+852 
-861 EPYKVQTAPAQ
+861 APAP
-872 NCRRRNRVSRGTFD
+872 
-886 ACRAWQL
+886 
-893 ARAGSNSHPNHC
+893 AGG
-905 RRHRFNSIDAA
+905 A
-916 ETIRAGA
+916 E
-923 RSRSA
+923 
-928 RNRSAA
+928 
-934 RHPAA
+934 
-939 ARRRRRNRGPHHAP
+939 
-953 RHRALRLSAPA
+953 
-964 LCGPHRS
+964 
-971 SGDRGIAR
+971 
-979 TAEHGHHRR
+979 

>member
-1 MSDFS
+1 MNTDFS

-31 SVPGMLVGKI
+31 SLPGMLVGKI
-41 LHSPYPHARIRRIDT
+41 LHSPYPHARIKRIDS
-56 SRAEKCEGVVAV
+56 SRAEKCDGVVAV
-68 VVGQDAPNPYG
+68 VVGHDAPNPYG

-107 VSESIAETALEL
+107 VSESIAEKALDL

-156 HHVFGDPDQGF
+156 HHVFGDPEQGF
-167 AGADQI
+167 ADADQI

-266 AQAAVKI
+266 AQAPVKI

-299 KDGRITAVK
+299 KDGHITAVK

-383 MDPAEIRQR
+383 IDAAEIRRR

-427 RKGKLPRG
+427 RKGKLPKG

-492 IAAEVLGCSLPRVR
+492 IAAEVLGCTLPRVR

-530 GNATLRAASE
+530 GNATLRAAGE
-540 VKRLIAAAAAKK
+540 VKKLIAAAAAKK
-552 MGCAAEDLIFR
+552 MGCLPEDLIFR
-563 NDQVLR
+563 NDQVFR
-569 KNAAAS
+569 RNAAAS
-575 VGELA
+575 SDGEFA
-580 DKSVRTTQDEAS
+580 DKSVRPTQDEAS

-630 FHGGLTGTGS
+630 FHGALTGTGS
-640 YAPPQEARGGKH
+640 YAPPQDARGGKH

-738 PSSVESPEVEP
+738 PSSIESPEVEP

-785 VGVRLR
+785 VGIRLH

-796 PERVLSALRAKRNAR
+796 PERVLSALRAKNNAK
-811 ALNLTKVLTR
+811 ALNLTEGVDPTSPTHFREHGGSLCFKGKGPE
-821 LLRHASANTADRC
+821 RHALD
-834 ASKVRAR
+834 
-841 NATRSIHRGEK
+841 
-852 CRPPRAVPI
+852 P
-861 EPYKVQTAPAQ
+861 
-872 NCRRRNRVSRGTFD
+872 SRQGM
-886 ACRAWQL
+886 
-893 ARAGSNSHPNHC
+893 P
-905 RRHRFNSIDAA
+905 
-916 ETIRAGA
+916 
-923 RSRSA
+923 
-928 RNRSAA
+928 SAA
-934 RHPAA
+934 GGA
-939 ARRRRRNRGPHHAP
+939 
-953 RHRALRLSAPA
+953 
-964 LCGPHRS
+964 
-971 SGDRGIAR
+971 D
-979 TAEHGHHRR
+979 

>member
-1 MSDFS
+1 MNPPTTNDQRVTTDFS
-6 IIGNR
+6 IIGKP
-11 TAMID
+11 TAMVD
-16 AAAKTTGAGKYTDDL
+16 AAEKTTGAGKYTDDL
-31 SVPGMLVGKI
+31 SVPGMLIGKI
-41 LHSPYPHARIRRIDT
+41 LHSPYPHARIKSIDT
-56 SRAEKCEGVVAV
+56 RRAESLDGVIAV
-68 VVGQDAPNPYG
+68 VVGKDAPKTYG

-85 DEYALALDKV
+85 DEYPLALDKV

-107 VSESIAETALEL
+107 TSEAIAEQALEL
-119 IDVEYEVLPAYF
+119 VDVDYEVLPAYF
-131 DPEESMKAVTDLIHD
+131 DPEESMKAETDLIHD
-146 SKPGNLEKDY
+146 HKPHNLEKDY
-156 HHVFGDPDQGF
+156 HHVFGDPEKGF
-167 AGADQI
+167 AEADEI

-222 HKLSLVLEMPMA
+222 HKLSLVLDMPMQ

-260 AIAARK
+260 AVAARK
-266 AQAAVKI
+266 AQAPVKI

-279 VFWAHRGRPRTII
+279 VFWAHRGRPRTIV

-372 SQLDELALAIG
+372 SQLDELAAKIG
-383 MDPAEIRQR
+383 VDPAEIRQR
-392 NLLQPPCITVNGL
+392 NLLQPPCVTVNGL

-420 DRSGWKQ
+420 ARSGWKE

-492 IAAEVLGCSLPRVR
+492 IAAEVLRCSLSRVR

-530 GNATLRAASE
+530 GNATLRAAQE
-540 VKRLIAAAAAKK
+540 VKKLIAAAAARK
-552 MGCAAEDLIFR
+552 MACASEDLVFR
-563 NDQVLR
+563 EDSIVKKPGTEQETCGDSRPRLSDPR
-569 KNAAAS
+569 E
-575 VGELA
+575 VGAGGSTNMSPSAEPGNTLSGQTRPGP
-580 DKSVRTTQDEAS
+580 DGRGRPSPQDSPS

-616 EKMSFEEAVVAAID
+616 DLMTFEEAVVAAID
-630 FHGGLTGTGS
+630 FHGALTGTGS
-640 YAPPQEARGGKH
+640 YAPPPEARGGKH

-672 SVDEETGEVV
+672 SVDEETGEVT

-738 PSSVESPEVEP
+738 PSSIESPSVEP
-749 IIVESVDPEGPFGAK
+749 IIVESIDPEGPFGAK

-785 VGVRLR
+785 VGVRLH

-796 PERVLSALRAKRNAR
+796 PERVLAALRAKKRAR
-811 ALNLTKVLTR
+811 ALNLTEGVDPTSPKR
-821 LLRHASANTADRC
+821 FREH
-834 ASKVRAR
+834 
-841 NATRSIHRGEK
+841 G
-852 CRPPRAVPI
+852 
-861 EPYKVQTAPAQ
+861 
-872 NCRRRNRVSRGTFD
+872 
-886 ACRAWQL
+886 
-893 ARAGSNSHPNHC
+893 GSLWFKGKGP
-905 RRHRFNSIDAA
+905 
-916 ETIRAGA
+916 E
-923 RSRSA
+923 
-928 RNRSAA
+928 
-934 RHPAA
+934 RHPLDPSRQDVATGGA
-939 ARRRRRNRGPHHAP
+939 
-953 RHRALRLSAPA
+953 
-964 LCGPHRS
+964 
-971 SGDRGIAR
+971 D
-979 TAEHGHHRR
+979 

>member
-1 MSDFS
+1 V
-6 IIGNR
+6 I
-11 TAMID
+11 
-16 AAAKTTGAGKYTDDL
+16 
-31 SVPGMLVGKI
+31 
-41 LHSPYPHARIRRIDT
+41 
-56 SRAEKCEGVVAV
+56 AV
-68 VVGQDAPNPYG
+68 VTGHDAPNPYG

-85 DEYALALDKV
+85 DEHALALDKV
-95 RYVGDNVACVVA
+95 RYVGDNVACVA
-107 VSESIAETALEL
+107 AIDEATAEKALEL

-131 DPEESMKAVTDLIHD
+131 DPEESMKAERDLIHD
-146 SKPGNLEKDY
+146 NKPHNIEKDY
-156 HHVFGDPDQGF
+156 HHAFGDPDKGF

-184 HAAMEPHSTLASFEI
+184 HAAMEPHSTLASFEL
-199 DPHTGKPGRL
+199 DSQTGQLGRL
-209 TVWSSTQVPYYLQ
+209 TIWSSTQVPYYLQ
-222 HKLSLVLEMPMA
+222 HKLSLVLERPMS

-266 AQAAVKI
+266 AKAPVKI

-292 DLKTGVK
+292 DLKTGVTN
-299 KDGRITAVK
+299 DGRITAVK
-308 ARVVQDGGAYCS
+308 ARVVQDGGGYCS

-372 SQLDELALAIG
+372 SQLDELALKIK
-383 MDPAEIRQR
+383 MDPAEIRRR
-392 NLLQPPCITVNGL
+392 NLLQPPCVTVNGL

-412 PECIEKTV
+412 PECIEKVVEGSTWR
-420 DRSGWKQ
+420 D
-427 RKGKLPRG
+427 RKGRLPRG

-470 GGVVVYTGASEIGQ
+470 GGVVIYTGASEIGQ

-492 IAAEVLGCSLPRVR
+492 IAAEVLGCSLARVR

-530 GNATLRAASE
+530 GNATLRAAQE
-540 VKRLIAAAAAKK
+540 VKKLIVAAAAKK
-552 MGCAAEDLIFR
+552 MDCAQEELLFR
-563 NDQVLR
+563 DDKVVIKGR
-569 KNAAAS
+569 S
-575 VGELA
+575 
-580 DKSVRTTQDEAS
+580 DKSIRATRAEATPT
-592 VSGRVEGQ
+592 VSGRVENQ

-610 KEEGPK
+610 KDDDIPK
-616 EKMSFEEAVVAAID
+616 ETMSFEEAVVAAID
-630 FHGGLTGTGS
+630 FHGALTGTGS
-640 YAPPQEARGGKH
+640 YAPPPEARGGKH
-652 KGAGVG
+652 KGGGVG

-672 SVDEETGEVV
+672 SVDEDTGEVA

-717 TEEMVWKDGML
+717 TEEMIWKDGLL

-738 PSSVESPEVEP
+738 PSSVESPEVVP
-749 IIVESVDPEGPFGAK
+749 IIVESIDPEGPFGAK

-785 VGVRLR
+785 VGVRLH

-796 PERVLSALRAKRNAR
+796 PERVLAALRAKKNAK
-811 ALNLTKVLTR
+811 ALNLTEGVDP
-821 LLRHASANTADRC
+821 TAPQRFREHGGALC
-834 ASKVRAR
+834 FKGKGPER
-841 NATRSIHRGEK
+841 NAM
-852 CRPPRAVPI
+852 
-861 EPYKVQTAPAQ
+861 
-872 NCRRRNRVSRGTFD
+872 D
-886 ACRAWQL
+886 
-893 ARAGSNSHPNHC
+893 
-905 RRHRFNSIDAA
+905 
-916 ETIRAGA
+916 
-923 RSRSA
+923 
-928 RNRSAA
+928 
-934 RHPAA
+934 
-939 ARRRRRNRGPHHAP
+939 
-953 RHRALRLSAPA
+953 SAPA
-964 LCGPHRS
+964 KL
-971 SGDRGIAR
+971 
-979 TAEHGHHRR
+979 

>member
-1 MSDFS
+1 MTSFS
-6 IIGNR
+6 IIGKSI
-11 TAMID
+11 AMVD
-16 AAAKTTGAGKYTDDL
+16 AAGKTTGTGKYTDDL
-31 SVPGMLVGKI
+31 TLPGMLVGKI
-41 LHSPYPHARIRRIDT
+41 LHSPHPHARIKHIDT
-56 SRAEKCEGVVAV
+56 SHAEKLDGVVANA
-68 VVGQDAPNPYG
+68 VGSDAPNTYG

-85 DEYALALDKV
+85 DEHALAVDKV
-95 RYVGDNVACVVA
+95 RYVGDNVACVA
-107 VSESIAETALEL
+107 AEDESIAEQALEL
-119 IDVEYEVLPAYF
+119 IDVDYELLPAYF
-131 DPEESMKAVTDLIHD
+131 DPEESMKAERDLIHD
-146 SKPGNLEKDY
+146 NKAHNLEKDY
-156 HHVFGDPDQGF
+156 HHIFGDPEKGF
-167 AGADQI
+167 AEADQI

-184 HAAMEPHSTLASFEI
+184 HAAMEPHSTLASFEL
-199 DPHTGKPGRL
+199 DSQTGQLGRL

-222 HKLSLVLEMPMA
+222 HKLSLVLEMPMS

-266 AQAAVKI
+266 AKRPVKI

-299 KDGRITAVK
+299 NDGRITAVN

-372 SQLDELALAIG
+372 SQLDELAAKLNI
-383 MDPAEIRQR
+383 DSAEIRRR
-392 NLLQPPCITVNGL
+392 NLLQPPCVTVNGL

-412 PECIEKTV
+412 PECIDKV
-420 DRSGWKQ
+420 IDRSGWRD
-427 RKGKLPRG
+427 RKGKLPKG
-435 RGLGIA
+435 RGLGLA

-492 IAAEVLGCSLPRVR
+492 IAAEVLGCTLSRVK

-530 GNATLRAASE
+530 GNATLRAAQE
-540 VKRLIAAAAAKK
+540 VKKQIASAAAKK
-552 MGCAAEDLIFR
+552 MNCSPDALVFREDQISRNGTARTGPVGTGAPTRPIPPGFAGTIPAE
-563 NDQVLR
+563 NP
-569 KNAAAS
+569 
-575 VGELA
+575 
-580 DKSVRTTQDEAS
+580 T
-592 VSGRVEGQ
+592 VSGRVEDQ

-610 KEEGPK
+610 KDDGPK
-616 EKMSFEEAVVAAID
+616 DTLTFEEAVVAAID
-630 FHGGLTGTGS
+630 FHGALTGTGS
-640 YAPPQEARGGKH
+640 YAPPPEARGGKH

-672 SVDEETGEVV
+672 SVDEKTGEVT

-717 TEEMVWKDGML
+717 TEEMIWKDGLL

-749 IIVESVDPEGPFGAK
+749 IIVESIDPEGPFGAK

-774 IPAIANAIYDA
+774 IPGIANAIYDA
-785 VGVRLR
+785 VGVRLH
-791 ESPFT
+791 EAPFT
-796 PERVLSALRAKRNAR
+796 PERVLAALRAKKNAK
-811 ALNLTKVLTR
+811 ALNLTEGVDPTQP
-821 LLRHASANTADRC
+821 DRF
-834 ASKVRAR
+834 R
-841 NATRSIHRGEK
+841 
-852 CRPPRAVPI
+852 
-861 EPYKVQTAPAQ
+861 
-872 NCRRRNRVSRGTFD
+872 
-886 ACRAWQL
+886 
-893 ARAGSNSHPNHC
+893 
-905 RRHRFNSIDAA
+905 
-916 ETIRAGA
+916 
-923 RSRSA
+923 
-928 RNRSAA
+928 
-934 RHPAA
+934 
-939 ARRRRRNRGPHHAP
+939 
-953 RHRALRLSAPA
+953 
-964 LCGPHRS
+964 
-971 SGDRGIAR
+971 
-979 TAEHGHHRR
+979 EHGGAVWFKGKGAERVGRAPSPANAEP

>member
-1 MSDFS
+1 MSNNFS
-6 IIGNR
+6 IIGKP

-16 AAAKTTGAGKYTDDL
+16 AAGKTTGAGKYTDDL

-41 LHSPYPHARIRRIDT
+41 LHSQYPHARIKRIDT

-68 VVGQDAPNPYG
+68 AVGKDAPNPYG

-85 DEYALALDKV
+85 DEYPLALDKV

-107 VSESIAETALEL
+107 VSEAIAEKALEL

-131 DPEESMKAVTDLIHD
+131 DPEESMKAETNLIHD

-167 AGADQI
+167 AEADHV

-184 HAAMEPHSTLASFEI
+184 HAAMEPHSTLASFEV
-199 DPHTGKPGRL
+199 DPHTGRPGRL

-222 HKLSLVLEMPMA
+222 HKLSLVLEMPMS

-260 AIAARK
+260 AVAARK
-266 AQAAVKI
+266 AQAPVKI

-299 KDGRITAVK
+299 NDGRITAVK

-372 SQLDELALAIG
+372 SQLDELAAKIA
-383 MDPAEIRQR
+383 MDPTEIRQR

-420 DRSGWKQ
+420 ERSGWKQ
-427 RKGKLPRG
+427 RKGKLPKG

-492 IAAEVLGCSLPRVR
+492 VAAEVLGCSLPRVR

-530 GNATLRAASE
+530 GNATLRAATE
-540 VKRLIAAAAAKK
+540 VKKMIAAAAAKK
-552 MGCAAEDLIFR
+552 MNCLPEDLVFR
-563 NDQVLR
+563 EDLVLKR
-569 KNAAAS
+569 NGHVGTAALGRPAEES
-575 VGELA
+575 PG
-580 DKSVRTTQDEAS
+580 TS
-592 VSGRVEGQ
+592 VSGHVEGQ

-616 EKMSFEEAVVAAID
+616 DRMTFEEAVVAAID
-630 FHGGLTGTGS
+630 FHGALTGTGS
-640 YAPPQEARGGKH
+640 YAPPQDARGGKH

-672 SVDEETGEVV
+672 SVDEDTGEVT

-717 TEEMVWKDGML
+717 TEEMIWKDGML

-749 IIVESVDPEGPFGAK
+749 IIVESIDPEGPFGAK

-785 VGVRLR
+785 VGVRLH

-796 PERVLSALRAKRNAR
+796 PERVLAALRAKNNAKV
-811 ALNLTKVLTR
+811 LNLTEGVDPTSPTR
-821 LLRHASANTADRC
+821 FREHGGSLCFKGKGPQRHALDPS
-834 ASKVRAR
+834 
-841 NATRSIHRGEK
+841 
-852 CRPPRAVPI
+852 
-861 EPYKVQTAPAQ
+861 
-872 NCRRRNRVSRGTFD
+872 RR
-886 ACRAWQL
+886 
-893 ARAGSNSHPNHC
+893 
-905 RRHRFNSIDAA
+905 
-916 ETIRAGA
+916 ETPSV
-923 RSRSA
+923 SRSA
-928 RNRSAA
+928 
-934 RHPAA
+934 
-939 ARRRRRNRGPHHAP
+939 
-953 RHRALRLSAPA
+953 
-964 LCGPHRS
+964 
-971 SGDRGIAR
+971 D
-979 TAEHGHHRR
+979 

>member
-1 MSDFS
+1 MPDFS
-6 IIGNR
+6 IIGKR
-11 TAMID
+11 VALID
-16 AAAKTTGAGKYTDDL
+16 SAGKTTGQGKYADDL
-31 SVPGMLVGKI
+31 SLPGMLIGKI
-41 LHSPYPHARIRRIDT
+41 LHSPYPHAVIKKIDT
-56 SRAEKCEGVVAV
+56 SHAEAMPGVVAV
-68 VVGQDAPNPYG
+68 VTGPDAPNKYG

-85 DEYALALDKV
+85 DETALAVEKV

-107 VSESIAETALEL
+107 TTEAAAEKALEL
-119 IDVEYEVLPAYF
+119 IDVEYELLPAWF
-131 DPEESMKAVTDLIHD
+131 DPEDSMKSEKDWIH
-146 SKPGNLEKDY
+146 PQRPNNIEKDY
-156 HHVFGDPDQGF
+156 HHVFGDPDKGF
-167 AGADQI
+167 AEADFVAEHRYI
-173 AEARFIANEVT
+173 AAEVT

-199 DPHTGKPGRL
+199 DSLTGQPGRL

-222 HKLSLVLEMPMA
+222 HKLSIVLEMPMS

-260 AIAARK
+260 AVAARK
-266 AQAAVKI
+266 AKAPVKI

-299 KDGRITAVK
+299 KDGRLTAVA

-340 NIQYDG
+340 NIKYDG

-372 SQLDELALAIG
+372 SQLDEMAAHLK
-383 MDPAEIRQR
+383 MDPAEIRRR
-392 NLLQPPCITVNGL
+392 NLLKPPCVTVNNL

-412 PECIEKTV
+412 PECIEKV
-420 DRSGWKQ
+420 VERSQWKA
-427 RKGKLPRG
+427 RKGKLPPG

-470 GGVVVYTGASEIGQ
+470 GGVVVYTGASDIGQ
-484 GSDTMTAQ
+484 GSDTMVAQ
-492 IAAEVLGCSLPRVR
+492 IVAEVLGINLKRIKV
-506 VIAADTDLTPID
+506 VAADTDLTPID
-518 IGSYSSRVTFMA
+518 IGSYSSRVTFMN
-530 GNATLRAASE
+530 GNASLRAAE
-540 VKRLIAAAAAKK
+540 DVKKKIVSAAARK
-552 MGCAAEDLIFR
+552 MNCAAEDVIMSDDR
-563 NDQVLR
+563 VWKRGAETGQEQT
-569 KNAAAS
+569 AAQGS
-575 VGELA
+575 VQE
-580 DKSVRTTQDEAS
+580 

-600 ILRGSLQQKR
+600 TLRGSLQQKR

-616 EKMSFEEAVVAAID
+616 DQMSFEEAVVSAID
-630 FHGGLTGTGS
+630 FSGALSGTGS
-640 YAPPQEARGGKH
+640 YAPPKEARGGAF

-672 SVDEETGEVV
+672 SVDRETGEVT

-703 QIIGSVWMGMGQAL
+703 QVIGSVWMGLGQAL
-717 TEEMVWKDGML
+717 QEEMVWKDGLL
-728 MNPGLLEYRS
+728 MNAGMLEYKS
-738 PSSVESPEVEP
+738 PSAVESPEVEC

-764 ECSEG
+764 EASEG

-774 IPAIANAIYDA
+774 IPAISNAIYDA
-785 VGVRLR
+785 VGIRLR

-796 PERVLSALRAKRNAR
+796 PERVLAALRQKRQEAK
-811 ALNLTKVLTR
+811 ALEITR
-821 LLRHASANTADRC
+821 GADPSTPTTFREHGGSTWYKGKGPQRHELD
-834 ASKVRAR
+834 
-841 NATRSIHRGEK
+841 
-852 CRPPRAVPI
+852 
-861 EPYKVQTAPAQ
+861 PA
-872 NCRRRNRVSRGTFD
+872 RRNGQQD
-886 ACRAWQL
+886 
-893 ARAGSNSHPNHC
+893 
-905 RRHRFNSIDAA
+905 
-916 ETIRAGA
+916 
-923 RSRSA
+923 
-928 RNRSAA
+928 
-934 RHPAA
+934 
-939 ARRRRRNRGPHHAP
+939 
-953 RHRALRLSAPA
+953 
-964 LCGPHRS
+964 
-971 SGDRGIAR
+971 
-979 TAEHGHHRR
+979 

>member
-1 MSDFS
+1 MSEFS
-6 IIGNR
+6 IIGKP
-11 TAMID
+11 TAMVD
-16 AAAKTTGAGKYTDDL
+16 AAEKTTGAGKYTDDL
-31 SVPGMLVGKI
+31 SLPNMLIGKI
-41 LHSPYPHARIRRIDT
+41 LHSPYPHARITRMDA
-56 SRAEKCEGVVAV
+56 SRAEKLDGVVAV
-68 VVGQDAPNPYG
+68 VVGTDAPKPYG

-85 DEYALALDKV
+85 DEHALALDKV

-107 VSESIAETALEL
+107 ISEAIAERALEL
-119 IDVEYEVLPAYF
+119 IDVQYEVLPAYF
-131 DPEESMKAVTDLIHD
+131 DPEESMKAQTDLIHD
-146 SKPGNLEKDY
+146 NKPGNLEKDY
-156 HHVFGDPDQGF
+156 HHAFGDPDKGF
-167 AGADQI
+167 AEAEHMV
-173 AEARFIANEVT
+173 EARFIANEVT
-184 HAAMEPHSTLASFEI
+184 HAAMEPHCTLASFEL
-199 DPHTGKPGRL
+199 DPHTGKLGRL

-222 HKLSLVLEMPMA
+222 HKLSLVLEMPMS

-260 AIAARK
+260 AVAARK
-266 AQAAVKI
+266 AQAPVKI

-299 KDGRITAVK
+299 NDGRITSVK

-372 SQLDELALAIG
+372 SQLDELAAKIG

-392 NLLQPPCITVNGL
+392 NLLKPPCITVNGL

-420 DRSGWKQ
+420 ERSGWKQ
-427 RKGKLPRG
+427 RRGKLPKG

-460 STVNIKIDRD
+460 STVNMKIDRD

-492 IAAEVLGCSLPRVR
+492 VAAEVLGCSLARVR

-530 GNATLRAASE
+530 GNATMRAAE
-540 VKRLIAAAAAKK
+540 DVKKRIAAAAATK
-552 MGCAAEDLIFR
+552 MNCAAEDLAFR
-563 NDQVLR
+563 DDLVFKKGTAAPVVKKDQAEEMDV
-569 KNAAAS
+569 
-575 VGELA
+575 
-580 DKSVRTTQDEAS
+580 TQAGAS

-616 EKMSFEEAVVAAID
+616 EWMTFEEAVVAAID
-630 FHGGLTGTGS
+630 FHGALTGTGS
-640 YAPPQEARGGKH
+640 YAPPPEARGGKH
-652 KGAGVG
+652 KGGGVG

-672 SVDEETGEVV
+672 SVDEDTGEVT

-728 MNPGLLEYRS
+728 MNAGMLEYRS

-749 IIVESVDPEGPFGAK
+749 IIVESIDPEGPFGAK

-785 VGVRLR
+785 VGVRLH

-796 PERVLSALRAKRNAR
+796 PERVLAALRAKRHSK
-811 ALNLTKVLTR
+811 ALNLTEGVDPTSPTR
-821 LLRHASANTADRC
+821 FREHGGSLCFKGKGPERHALD
-834 ASKVRAR
+834 
-841 NATRSIHRGEK
+841 
-852 CRPPRAVPI
+852 P
-861 EPYKVQTAPAQ
+861 
-872 NCRRRNRVSRGTFD
+872 
-886 ACRAWQL
+886 
-893 ARAGSNSHPNHC
+893 
-905 RRHRFNSIDAA
+905 
-916 ETIRAGA
+916 
-923 RSRSA
+923 
-928 RNRSAA
+928 
-934 RHPAA
+934 
-939 ARRRRRNRGPHHAP
+939 ARREAP
-953 RHRALRLSAPA
+953 MSAGGA
-964 LCGPHRS
+964 
-971 SGDRGIAR
+971 D
-979 TAEHGHHRR
+979 

>member
-1 MSDFS
+1 MSDFA
-6 IIGNR
+6 IIGKSV
-11 TAMID
+11 AMVD
-16 AAAKTTGAGKYTDDL
+16 AAEKTTGSGKYTDDL
-31 SVPGMLVGKI
+31 SLPGMLIGKI
-41 LHSPYPHARIRRIDT
+41 LHSPYPHARIKRIDT
-56 SRAEKCEGVVAV
+56 SRAEKLDGVVAV
-68 VVGQDAPNPYG
+68 VVGTDAPNPYG

-85 DEYALALDKV
+85 DEHALAVDKV
-95 RYVGDNVACVVA
+95 RYVGDNVACVAAISEAVA
-107 VSESIAETALEL
+107 EKALEL
-119 IDVEYEVLPAYF
+119 IDVDYELLPAYF
-131 DPEESMKAVTDLIHD
+131 DPEESMKAQRDLIHEN
-146 SKPGNLEKDY
+146 KPANIEKDY
-156 HHVFGDPDQGF
+156 HHIFGDPEKGF
-167 AGADQI
+167 AEADQI
-173 AEARFIANEVT
+173 AEARFISNEVT
-184 HAAMEPHSTLASFEI
+184 HAAMEPHSTLAAFEI

-266 AQAAVKI
+266 AKAPVKI

-299 KDGRITAVK
+299 RDGRITSVK

-372 SQLDELALAIG
+372 SQLDELAAKVS
-383 MDPAEIRQR
+383 MDPAEIRRR
-392 NLLQPPCITVNGL
+392 NLLQPPCITVNSL

-412 PECIEKTV
+412 PECINQV
-420 DRSGWKQ
+420 VQRSEWNA
-427 RKGKLPRG
+427 RRGKLPKG
-435 RGLGIA
+435 RGLGLA

-492 IAAEVLGCSLPRVR
+492 IAAEVLGCFLARVR

-530 GNATLRAASE
+530 GNATLRAANE
-540 VKRLIAAAAAKK
+540 IKKLVATAAAKK
-552 MGCAAEDLIFR
+552 MNCTAEELIFR
-563 NDQVLR
+563 DERVTR
-569 KNAAAS
+569 RSPGGPAAPGHQAEQCS
-575 VGELA
+575 
-580 DKSVRTTQDEAS
+580 TPT
-592 VSGRVEGQ
+592 VSGHVEGQ

-616 EKMSFEEAVVAAID
+616 DSMTFEEAVVAAID
-630 FHGGLTGTGS
+630 FHGALTGTGS
-640 YAPPQEARGGKH
+640 YAPPPEARGGKH

-672 SVDEETGEVV
+672 SVDEDTGEVT

-688 AHDCGRALNPVSVEG
+688 AHDCGRALNPVAVEG

-738 PSSVESPEVEP
+738 PSSIESPEVEP
-749 IIVESVDPEGPFGAK
+749 IIIESIDPEGPFGAK

-785 VGVRLR
+785 VGVRIH

-796 PERVLSALRAKRNAR
+796 PERVLAVLRAKKNAKL
-811 ALNLTKVLTR
+811 LNLTEGIDPTAPTKFREHGGSLCYR
-821 LLRHASANTADRC
+821 EKGPLRHDLDP
-834 ASKVRAR
+834 AR
-841 NATRSIHRGEK
+841 GG
-852 CRPPRAVPI
+852 
-861 EPYKVQTAPAQ
+861 APA
-872 NCRRRNRVSRGTFD
+872 G
-886 ACRAWQL
+886 
-893 ARAGSNSHPNHC
+893 
-905 RRHRFNSIDAA
+905 
-916 ETIRAGA
+916 GA
-923 RSRSA
+923 
-928 RNRSAA
+928 
-934 RHPAA
+934 
-939 ARRRRRNRGPHHAP
+939 
-953 RHRALRLSAPA
+953 
-964 LCGPHRS
+964 
-971 SGDRGIAR
+971 D
-979 TAEHGHHRR
+979 

>member
-1 MSDFS
+1 VTTFS
-6 IIGNR
+6 IIGKPIP
-11 TAMID
+11 MVD
-16 AAAKTTGAGKYTDDL
+16 AAAKTTGSGKYTDDL
-31 SVPGMLVGKI
+31 SLPGMLIGKI
-41 LHSPYPHARIRRIDT
+41 LHSPHPHARINSIDS
-56 SRAEKCEGVVAV
+56 SRAEKLDGVVAV
-68 VVGQDAPNPYG
+68 VVGRDAPNPYG

-85 DEYALALDKV
+85 DEHALAIDKV

-107 VSESIAETALEL
+107 EDEAPAEQALEL
-119 IDVEYEVLPAYF
+119 IDVEYELLPAYF
-131 DPEESMKAVTDLIHD
+131 DPEESMKAERDLIHD
-146 SKPGNLEKDY
+146 NKPHNLEKDY
-156 HHVFGDPDQGF
+156 HHIFGDPEKGF
-167 AGADQI
+167 AEADCVL
-173 AEARFIANEVT
+173 EARFIANEVT
-184 HAAMEPHSTLASFEI
+184 HAAMEPHSTLASFDL
-199 DPHTGKPGRL
+199 DPQTGQLGRL

-222 HKLSLVLEMPMA
+222 HKLSLVLEMPMS

-260 AIAARK
+260 AVAARK
-266 AQAAVKI
+266 AKRPVKI

-292 DLKTGVK
+292 DLKTGAK
-299 KDGRITAVK
+299 KNGRITAVK

-372 SQLDELALAIG
+372 SQLDEIAAKLKI
-383 MDPAEIRQR
+383 DSTEIRRR
-392 NLLQPPCITVNGL
+392 NLLQPPCVTVNGL

-412 PECIEKTV
+412 PECIDRVV
-420 DRSGWKQ
+420 DASGWRE
-427 RKGKLPRG
+427 RKGKLPKG
-435 RGLGIA
+435 RGLGLA

-492 IAAEVLGCSLPRVR
+492 IAAEVLGCSLSRVK
-506 VIAADTDLTPID
+506 VVAADTDLTPID

-530 GNATLRAASE
+530 GNATLRAAQE
-540 VKRLIAAAAAKK
+540 VKKQIASAAAKK
-552 MGCAAEDLIFR
+552 MGCNQQDLIFR
-563 NDQVLR
+563 DDLVARNGNQNPHPVANSATR
-569 KNAAAS
+569 
-575 VGELA
+575 VGQPSDAGTENVHVGTGALTRPA
-580 DKSVRTTQDEAS
+580 EQSSAT

-610 KEEGPK
+610 KEDDSPK
-616 EKMSFEEAVVAAID
+616 HSMTFEEAVVAAID
-630 FHGGLTGTGS
+630 FHGALTGTGS
-640 YAPPQEARGGKH
+640 YAPPPEARGGKH
-652 KGAGVG
+652 KGGGVG

-672 SVDEETGEVV
+672 SVDEDTGEVT

-688 AHDCGRALNPVSVEG
+688 GHDCGRALNPVAVEG
-703 QIIGSVWMGMGQAL
+703 QVIGSVWMGMGQAL
-717 TEEMVWKDGML
+717 TEEMVWKDGLL

-738 PSSVESPEVEP
+738 PSSVESPEVVP
-749 IIVESVDPEGPFGAK
+749 FIVESIDPEGPFGAK

-769 SLAAT
+769 ALAAT

-785 VGVRLR
+785 VGIRLH

-796 PERVLSALRAKRNAR
+796 PERVLAALRAKKNAKV
-811 ALNLTKVLTR
+811 LNLTEGV
-821 LLRHASANTADRC
+821 D
-834 ASKVRAR
+834 
-841 NATRSIHRGEK
+841 
-852 CRPPRAVPI
+852 P
-861 EPYKVQTAPAQ
+861 TAPAHF
-872 NCRRRNRVSRGTFD
+872 R
-886 ACRAWQL
+886 
-893 ARAGSNSHPNHC
+893 
-905 RRHRFNSIDAA
+905 
-916 ETIRAGA
+916 
-923 RSRSA
+923 
-928 RNRSAA
+928 
-934 RHPAA
+934 
-939 ARRRRRNRGPHHAP
+939 
-953 RHRALRLSAPA
+953 
-964 LCGPHRS
+964 
-971 SGDRGIAR
+971 
-979 TAEHGHHRR
+979 EHGGALWFKDKGMNRHEVNL